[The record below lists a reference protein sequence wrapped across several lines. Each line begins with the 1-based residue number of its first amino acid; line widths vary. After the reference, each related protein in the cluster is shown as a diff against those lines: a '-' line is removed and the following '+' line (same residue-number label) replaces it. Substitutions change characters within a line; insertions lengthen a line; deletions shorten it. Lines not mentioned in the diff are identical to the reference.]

1 MSETT
6 IMKGAL
12 EDHLGRIIH
21 PDTEADQVIR
31 PDGETAEEALQRILA
46 MFANYLPKTGGT
58 VSGPLGTDKTITVN
72 QWGGISAGTD
82 GNVVFAENAYK
93 HPTDNTFHFARTHGS
108 MGARGIVM
116 QNGQPGI
123 WYFDTGSRA
132 TTADEQFAPTLI
144 SLTDKSTIDKSG
156 TDLNDLHD
164 NGIYNGV
171 GMINAPTIDWY
182 WVHVTNHNL
191 DSSKWVLQEVF
202 SFGSTRAWRR
212 VCSNGV
218 WSAWDE
224 MLTQSTAPA
233 QYYSTREP
241 SATDGKD
248 GDSWD
253 VYV

>member
-1 MSETT
+1 
-6 IMKGAL
+6 MKGAL

-21 PDTEADQVIR
+21 PDTEGDQVILQN
-31 PDGETAEEALQRILA
+31 GKNAEEMISQILA
-46 MFANYLPKTGGT
+46 KFAGYLPLSGGAL
-58 VSGPLGTDKTITVN
+58 SGYLSTDKTITVN
-72 QWGGISAGTD
+72 QWCGISAGTD
-82 GNVVFAENAYK
+82 GTVLIAQNAYK
-93 HPTDNTFHFARTHGS
+93 HPTNNTIHFSRTHES

-132 TTADEQFAPTLI
+132 TAADEQFTPTLI
-144 SLTDKSTIDKSG
+144 SMTDKRTVDVSG
-156 TDLNDLHD
+156 TDLNFLHL

-224 MLTQSTAPA
+224 MLTQSNAPA
-233 QYYSTREP
+233 QYYATWEP
-241 SATDGKD
+241 LATDGKD
-248 GDSWD
+248 GDVWD